1 MVVGRAIAATSGDGT
16 RSGVIGICR
25 RCINE
30 EARLPESLHI
40 RRLQPAIDRALN
52 DPGLYLATIYDDIG
66 AAVLAVALVGHPDYA
81 TRTLQA
87 LGWVPDGCDTFTGNS
102 PDMPGRLR
110 RGTAIR

>member
-1 MVVGRAIAATSGDGT
+1 MAIGRAIAATSADGT

-25 RCINE
+25 LCTKD
-30 EARLPESLHI
+30 EARLPSSLHI
-40 RRLQPAIDRALN
+40 KRLQPAMERALA
-52 DPGLYLATIYDDIG
+52 DPVRYLCTPYDDIG